1 MQKNSTHLS
10 FHEIE
15 HTADKGLYAE
25 GSSLEEFFSNMAI
38 GMYHVIY
45 DNISKI
51 NIQRAKKKKS
61 IVLEEPALS
70 DLLVS
75 WLGEINFIHL
85 VENIYITKI
94 KQIRISKE
102 INKYILRADLTGI
115 DSLPFKIFIKTEIKA
130 VTYHQLKIKKTET
143 GYQGQVIFDV

>member
-1 MQKNSTHLS
+1 MQKKSTNP

-38 GMYHVIY
+38 GMYHIIY
-45 DNISKI
+45 DNINKI
-51 NIQRAKKKKS
+51 KIQRANKKKS
-61 IVLEEPALS
+61 IFLEEPALS

-75 WLGEINFIHL
+75 WLREINFIHL
-85 VENIYITKI
+85 VENIYITVI
-94 KQIRISKE
+94 KQIHIAKE
-102 INKYILRADLTGI
+102 NNKYTLHADLIGI
-115 DSLPFKIFIKTEIKA
+115 DSLPFKIFIKTEIKE
-130 VTYHQLKIKKTET
+130 VTYHQLKIKKTEN